1 MIFFFGFKYQI
12 FKIPAI
18 KLLIISILGS
28 ISNQTTKN
36 MPTGNKSETTSDPN
50 IFNENNSNS
59 NKLIYLA
66 IAFIIIFTVVAMTGV
81 YYEYW

>member
-1 MIFFFGFKYQI
+1 MTFFLIEYQI
-12 FKIPAI
+12 IKKHVI
-18 KLLIISILGS
+18 KLLIISILDS

-36 MPTGNKSETTSDPN
+36 MPSGNESESTSDPN
-50 IFNENNSNS
+50 IFNKNNSNS

-66 IAFIIIFTVVAMTGV
+66 IAFIIVFTVVAMTGV